1 MPDNPKIDQDYR
13 LWVLLQQTSD
23 ILFEIRETELRED
36 GLTAMH
42 AAALLVIKTI
52 GDKATPAE
60 IARWMVRKPHS
71 ISGLLSRM
79 QKSGLIKRRKDLHRK
94 NMIRVSITEKGEE
107 AFKLA
112 MRRKLVQKIVS
123 SLSVEQ
129 HKQLT
134 SCLEILRE
142 RGLREMGADPKKL
155 PFPLAP

>member
-1 MPDNPKIDQDYR
+1 MTQTPNIDKDYR

-79 QKSGLIKRRKDLHRK
+79 EKAKLIKRTKDLHRK
-94 NMIRVSITEKGEE
+94 NLVRVSMTEKGEE
-107 AFKLA
+107 AYRLA
-112 MRRKLVQKIVS
+112 MKRKVLQKIIS
-123 SLSVEQ
+123 SLSAEQ
-129 HKQLT
+129 HKQLV
-134 SCLEILRE
+134 SCLEVLRNS
-142 RGLREMGADPKKL
+142 GLKEMGIEPRKL
-155 PFPLAP
+155 PFPQI